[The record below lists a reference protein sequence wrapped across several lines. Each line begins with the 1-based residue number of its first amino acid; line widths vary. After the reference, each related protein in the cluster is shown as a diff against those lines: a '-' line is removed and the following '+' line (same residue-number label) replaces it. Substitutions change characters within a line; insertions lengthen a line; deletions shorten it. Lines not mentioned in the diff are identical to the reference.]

1 MVARRDGD
9 IRLRAGV
16 VVIATAPAG
25 EWRHLT
31 FGMHEVQGRGAGHD
45 QEPIARSAHV
55 EHARDGHPSLPREDI
70 GTDRHRS
77 QGKARDHEQGQSRAH
92 SRGAYAPART
102 YFNGHVEKLVELA
115 RGLQA
120 RDDPRLHQNARPCLP
135 GRSRHTPRNLQARR
149 PAPHGGPRGG
159 RPENVYKLTP
169 AAYEHFPHAHREL
182 ASELV
187 EFLSEAQLKRFFE
200 RRAARLEAD
209 YAPRLA
215 GLDFE
220 GRVRELAKLAT
231 EHGHMAEVV
240 ELPTG
245 GLAIRHCNCPIQ
257 DVAARTGLPCVNEQQ
272 MYERLLGAPVNRSTW
287 MREKASD
294 CTYEV
299 KESGG
304 KVG

>member
-1 MVARRDGD
+1 VDSRRSAILAYLKTHGHAS
-9 IRLRAGV
+9 LGE
-16 VVIATAPAG
+16 IAAHLEVSKQGAL
-25 EWRHLT
+25 RHLEALEADGLAT
-31 FGMHEVQGRGAGHD
+31 VA
-45 QEPIARSAHV
+45 SA
-55 EHARDGHPSLPREDI
+55 P
-70 GTDRHRS
+70 
-77 QGKARDHEQGQSRAH
+77 
-92 SRGAYAPART
+92 
-102 YFNGHVEKLVELA
+102 
-115 RGLQA
+115 
-120 RDDPRLHQNARPCLP
+120 
-135 GRSRHTPRNLQARR
+135 
-149 PAPHGGPRGG
+149 PHGRG
-159 RPENVYKLTP
+159 RPENVYQLTP
-169 AAYEHFPHAHREL
+169 AAGEHFPDGHREL
-182 ASELV
+182 TGELL
-187 EFLSEAQLKRFFE
+187 EFMSDAQLKHFFE
-200 RRAARLEAD
+200 RRAARLEAE

-220 GRVRELAKLAT
+220 ARVRELAKLAS

-240 ELPTG
+240 DLAEG